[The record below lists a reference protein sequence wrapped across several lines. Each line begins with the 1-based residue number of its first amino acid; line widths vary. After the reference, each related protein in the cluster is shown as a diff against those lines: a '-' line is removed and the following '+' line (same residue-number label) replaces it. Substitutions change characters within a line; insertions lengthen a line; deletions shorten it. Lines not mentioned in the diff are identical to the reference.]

1 MAALLLFSA
10 HLHERID
17 KLRVPMAHYSGHAS
31 GPVPWLGRPQDNK
44 TLYIRST
51 IMHRI
56 LRGVA
61 VAFCL
66 SLSVSVHAQ
75 TSGSFLTGPSS
86 SPSAEKGGS
95 NKQRPNILFIIMD
108 DVGIDQMQIFGY
120 GGATPPLTP
129 NINAIARAGV
139 RFRNTWSMPECSP
152 SRAIFFEGRYP
163 LRTNVN
169 NAILSNDLANSQVS
183 PFEVTTPQIL
193 RTKNYKSGLF
203 GKFHLAGPDNNE
215 FQNATPHVLGW
226 DYFDGFLEGA
236 MHPIDTTLG
245 GQLPPPP
252 QGPNPPPPTYSC
264 GFVPN
269 KTQDPANGADAGACV
284 YANASC
290 DQLTRRPGLQN
301 PGFSCVQKGGIFV
314 KNTACSVARTQPL
327 NFEQTNAYYV
337 WNRVINQENG
347 KVVQYDLSDPRSR
360 GYVSD
365 ATVSAAVDWIKQQSQ
380 AKKPWMT
387 TVSFANDHT
396 PYQQPPEYLLPSP
409 TPDSTG
415 FACTGNTTANEIA
428 TRILSNQMIEAMDT
442 EIGNL
447 MVSAGLARRKGN
459 TIDYR
464 PEETNTMVIIVG
476 DNGTFAPGVKEPFD
490 LNRAKGYVYQ
500 TGVWVPLIVAG
511 PLVASPDRE
520 VKAMI
525 NITDLFQ
532 LFGEIAGADVN
543 KIVPKSHILD
553 SQPMLAYLTNPNQP
567 SIRKTNFTQTAS
579 NIHPVDPY
587 PCVITL
593 TDPNTCV
600 QLFNTKQLCNFE
612 GGQWY
617 GPNPDVGTTVYNSCC
632 DVQRGTGVKN
642 GLLPVDQQATRDDN
656 YKLVRQTQTV
666 CGGMGQPDT
675 TKVVTEF
682 YQIDEKPLIPMID
695 KADLALCNDSTT
707 CPNGL
712 TPEQVKIY
720 NQLANSMTQTLGSE
734 PPCKGDGNLDKQV
747 NLEDVANWFYFA
759 NNGVKEPDGTINTS
773 SWYDFN
779 KNGSTDSDDLKTIV
793 THFGT
798 NCLKKN

>member
-1 MAALLLFSA
+1 M
-10 HLHERID
+10 
-17 KLRVPMAHYSGHAS
+17 SGSLTS
-31 GPVPWLGRPQDNK
+31 GPSFNPSGR
-44 TLYIRST
+44 
-51 IMHRI
+51 
-56 LRGVA
+56 
-61 VAFCL
+61 
-66 SLSVSVHAQ
+66 
-75 TSGSFLTGPSS
+75 
-86 SPSAEKGGS
+86 GGGG

-120 GGATPPLTP
+120 GGGTPPLTP

-139 RFRNTWSMPECSP
+139 RFRNVWSMPECSP

-183 PFEVTTPQIL
+183 PFEVTTPEIL

-203 GKFHLAGPDNNE
+203 GKFHLAGPYNNE
-215 FQNATPHVLGW
+215 FTNTTPHVLGW

-245 GQLPPPP
+245 GQYPVPPPNP
-252 QGPNPPPPTYSC
+252 PNPPPPPLYSC
-264 GFVPN
+264 GFIPN
-269 KTQDPANGADAGACV
+269 KTVDPTNGADAGACV
-284 YANASC
+284 QPDKSC
-290 DQLTRRPGLQN
+290 TQLTRSASLPN

-314 KNTACSVARTQPL
+314 KEQSCAAATKIDL
-327 NFEQTNAYYV
+327 NFELPNAYYV
-337 WNRVINQENG
+337 WNRVINTEDGRAIQPSL
-347 KVVQYDLSDPRSR
+347 KLPSAR

-365 ATVSAAVDWIKQQSQ
+365 ATVSAAVDWINKQNA

-396 PYQQPPEYLLPSP
+396 PYQQPPEYLLSSP

-415 FACTGNTTANEIA
+415 FACTGNSKENEIA
-428 TRILSNQMIEAMDT
+428 TRVISNQMIEAMDT

-447 MVSAGLARRKGN
+447 MVSSGLARRLGN

-490 LNRAKGYVYQ
+490 ANRAKGYVYQ

-511 PLVASPDRE
+511 PMVASPDRE
-520 VKAMI
+520 VKNMI

-532 LFGEIAGADVN
+532 LFGEIAGADVR
-543 KIVPKSHILD
+543 KIVPASHILD
-553 SQPMLAYLTNPNQP
+553 SQPMLAYLTNPNQQ
-567 SIRKTNFTQTAS
+567 SIRTTNFTQSAN
-579 NIHPVDPY
+579 NIHIVPPP

-600 QLFNTKQLCNFE
+600 QLFNSKQLCNFE

-632 DVQRGTGVKN
+632 DVQRGTNTTLGF
-642 GLLPVDQQATRDDN
+642 LPVDQQAERNDN

-666 CGGMGQPDT
+666 CGDSDATDT
-675 TKVVTEF
+675 TKVVNEF
-682 YQIDEKPLIPMID
+682 YQIDENAPIPLID
-695 KADLALCNDSTT
+695 KADLALCDDTT
-707 CPNGL
+707 KCPNGL
-712 TPEQVKIY
+712 SPEQVTIY
-720 NQLANSMTQTLGSE
+720 NQLTASMNETLGSE
-734 PPCKGDGNLDKQV
+734 PPCPGDGNEDKVV
-747 NLEDVANWFYFA
+747 NLDDVRNWFFFA
-759 NNGVKEPDGTINTS
+759 TNPAKQPDTGELTTS

-779 KNGSTDSDDLKTIV
+779 IDGKTNRADLQVIV
-793 THFGT
+793 QHFGT
-798 NCLKKN
+798 KCAKKN